1 MLKLTGQL
9 QHYPWGD
16 DSSIASLQ
24 NREPS
29 GKPEAELWF
38 GAHPSAPS
46 LTDAGPL
53 DAVIAADP
61 AGILGPQCAE
71 TFSGTL
77 PYLVKI
83 LAAAQPLSIQAH
95 PSIAQAREG
104 FAREN
109 AAGIPV
115 DAPARNYKDDNHK
128 PEILIALSP
137 FRALAGFRPVA
148 KTRALID
155 VLALPALNPAQE
167 VLADETMSEEQRLHT
182 VLEGWLSL
190 DDPAP
195 LANAVVQRA
204 QALADG
210 ETDEAELITIARN
223 LEFIGERFPGDVG
236 ILAALLLNHVEL
248 DTGDGLFLPAGN
260 LHAYISGLGVEVMA
274 NSDNVLRGG
283 LTSKHIDQA
292 ELLSILEFTPLEDP
306 TFHGKATE
314 TLSLYTRNFDV
325 GIPDFRVTRYFDETD
340 DEEENGTMVR
350 IDGGEPTIILVVE
363 GTLTIAS
370 ETSSPLELAPGEAVF
385 IGANEGLIHV
395 ETTPGSGAR
404 FFEIAPGEM
413 TKAGSIDPAEFD

>member
-1 MLKLTGQL
+1 MTGQL
-9 QHYPWGD
+9 QHYSWGD

-61 AGILGPQCAE
+61 ARILGPQCAE

-115 DAPARNYKDDNHK
+115 DAPTRNYKDDNHK

-167 VLADETMSEEQRLHT
+167 VLAEETMSEEQRLHT

-204 QALADG
+204 QALTDG

-223 LEFIGERFPGDVG
+223 LEFIGEQFPGDVG

-260 LHAYISGLGVEVMA
+260 LHAYISGVGVEVMA

-292 ELLSILEFTPLEDP
+292 ELLSILEFTPLGDP
-306 TFHGKATE
+306 TFHGQATE
-314 TLSLYTRNFDV
+314 TLSLYARNFDV

-370 ETSSPLELAPGEAVF
+370 EASSPLELAPGEAVF

-413 TKAGSIDPAEFD
+413 TKAGSIDPAEFDL